1 MGLPATYE
9 RTLSSGREET
19 AQSADAPAFLLPFG
33 LFELDAAGKVI
44 RYSPAAESTPG
55 DEARA
60 IWGRNFFTEIAPVE
74 QVVGFRLRFHSF
86 MVSGQA
92 VERFTTTFRHGE
104 QNIKVQIMLAHI
116 TEKSEDGRK
125 RLALV
130 RIMPE

>member
-9 RTLSSGREET
+9 HTLSSDRET
-19 AQSADAPAFLLPFG
+19 ARPEAAPSFVLPFG
-33 LFELDAAGKVI
+33 LFELDAAGTVI
-44 RYSPAAESTPG
+44 RYSPASESAPAV
-55 DEARA
+55 EARA

-86 MVSGQA
+86 MASGQA
-92 VERFTTTFRHGE
+92 VERFTTTFKHGE

-116 TEKSEDGRK
+116 TEKSDDGRK

>member
-9 RTLSSGREET
+9 RTQTSDREPTRAEGSS
-19 AQSADAPAFLLPFG
+19 AFILPFG
-33 LFELDAAGKVI
+33 LFELDAAGTVT
-44 RYSPAAESTPG
+44 RYSPAAETEPTV
-55 DEARA
+55 EARD

-86 MVSGQA
+86 MASGQA
-92 VERFTTTFRHGE
+92 VERFTTTFAHGQ
-104 QNIKVQIMLAHI
+104 QNIKVQIMMAHI
-116 TEKSEDGRK
+116 TEKSDEQRK

>member
-9 RTLSSGREET
+9 RTSHGDRET
-19 AQSADAPAFLLPFG
+19 APAQNSSPFILPFG
-33 LFELDAAGKVI
+33 LFELNAEGTVI
-44 RYSPAAESTPG
+44 RYSPASETAPAF
-55 DEARA
+55 EARD

-86 MVSGQA
+86 MANGQA
-92 VERFTTTFRHGE
+92 VERFTTTFAHGE

-116 TEKSEDGRK
+116 TEKSDEGRK

>member
-1 MGLPATYE
+1 MVLTATTYE
-9 RTLSSGREET
+9 RASSLSGREPSSREG
-19 AQSADAPAFLLPFG
+19 SSVVLPFG
-33 LFELDAAGKVI
+33 LFELDAAGMVI
-44 RYSPAAESTPG
+44 RYSPASENAPTI
-55 DEARA
+55 EARD

-86 MVSGQA
+86 MASGQA
-92 VERFTTTFRHGE
+92 VERFTTTFAHGE
-104 QNIKVQIMLAHI
+104 QNIKVQIMMAHI

>member
-9 RTLSSGREET
+9 QHTLHGDS
-19 AQSADAPAFLLPFG
+19 QSVPKPNSPSFVLPFG
-33 LFELDAAGKVI
+33 LFELDSAGTVI
-44 RYSPAAESTPG
+44 RYSPASEIAPSV
-55 DEARA
+55 EARD

-86 MVSGQA
+86 MANGQA
-92 VERFTTTFRHGE
+92 VERFTTVFEHE
-104 QNIKVQIMLAHI
+104 QRNVKVQIMLAHI
-116 TEKSEDGRK
+116 TEKSDDGRK

>member
-9 RTLSSGREET
+9 RTSPGDRESATVQNSS
-19 AQSADAPAFLLPFG
+19 PFILPFG
-33 LFELDAAGKVI
+33 LFELDAAGTVI
-44 RYSPAAESTPG
+44 RYSPASETTP
-55 DEARA
+55 DFETKD

-86 MVSGQA
+86 MSNGQA
-92 VERFTTTFRHGE
+92 VERFTTTFAHGE
-104 QNIKVQIMLAHI
+104 QNIKVQIMLAQI
-116 TEKSEDGRK
+116 TEKSEEGRK

>member
-9 RTLSSGREET
+9 RTSSTERE
-19 AQSADAPAFLLPFG
+19 PARAEESSPCLLPFG
-33 LFELDAAGKVI
+33 LFELDASGTVI
-44 RYSPAAESTPG
+44 RYSPASETAPAF
-55 DEARA
+55 EARD

-86 MVSGQA
+86 MANGLA
-92 VERFTTTFRHGE
+92 VERFTTTFAHGE

-116 TEKSEDGRK
+116 TEKSEDGRR

>member
-1 MGLPATYE
+1 MGSPATYE
-9 RTLSSGREET
+9 RPLAGDRDMARSE
-19 AQSADAPAFLLPFG
+19 AAPAFILPFG
-33 LFELDAAGKVI
+33 LFELDPAGTVI
-44 RYSPAAESTPG
+44 RYSPVSERAPSVVAG
-55 DEARA
+55 D

-86 MVSGQA
+86 MASGQA

-104 QNIKVQIMLAHI
+104 QTVKVQIMLAHI
-116 TEKSEDGRK
+116 TEKSEDARR

>member
-9 RTLSSGREET
+9 HALSSDREPARAE
-19 AQSADAPAFLLPFG
+19 ASSAFILPFG
-33 LFELDAAGKVI
+33 LFELDAAGTVI
-44 RYSPAAESTPG
+44 RYSPASETAPTF
-55 DEARA
+55 EARD
-60 IWGRNFFTEIAPVE
+60 IWGRNFFTEIAPFE

-86 MVSGQA
+86 MENGQA
-92 VERFTTTFRHGE
+92 VERFTTTFAYGQ

-116 TEKSEDGRK
+116 TEKSDEGRK

>member
-9 RTLSSGREET
+9 RPLHGDTD
-19 AQSADAPAFLLPFG
+19 AAPAPDSSPFVLPFG
-33 LFELDAAGKVI
+33 LFELDPAGTVI
-44 RYSPAAESTPG
+44 RYSPASEATPTV
-55 DEARA
+55 EAKD

-86 MVSGQA
+86 MASGQA
-92 VERFTTTFRHGE
+92 VERFTTVFEHE
-104 QNIKVQIMLAHI
+104 QRNIKVQIMLAHI
-116 TEKSEDGRK
+116 TEKSDDGRK